1 MKTQKA
7 TVKDLLQSGDCNQ
20 EVEIR
25 GWVRTKRGN
34 KQVNFIALNDGST
47 INNIQIVVEM
57 TNFPEEMMKKVTTGA
72 AIYVKGLLVESA
84 GSGQSYEIQAK
95 ELVVLGE
102 ADPEKYPIQP
112 KKHSLEFLRDVA
124 HLRFRTNI
132 FGAVFRI
139 RHAMAFAIHQYFN
152 DHGFYYLHTPLITAS
167 DCEGA
172 GETFRVTT
180 LDPKNPPL
188 DEKGEVDFKQD
199 FFGKATNLTVSG
211 QLEGELGAMALG
223 KIYTFGPTF
232 RAENSNTTRH
242 LSEFWMIEPE
252 MAFYDLEDNMDLV
265 EDFLKYLT
273 RYA

>member
-1 MKTQKA
+1 MEKVA
-7 TVKDLLQSGDCNQ
+7 E
-20 EVEIR
+20 EV
-25 GWVRTKRGN
+25 
-34 KQVNFIALNDGST
+34 
-47 INNIQIVVEM
+47 
-57 TNFPEEMMKKVTTGA
+57 MKKVTTGA
-72 AIYVKGLLVESA
+72 AIHVKGLLVESA
-84 GSGQSYEIQAK
+84 GSGQAHEIQAS
-95 ELVVLGE
+95 EVIVLGE

-112 KKHSLEFLRDVA
+112 KKHSLEFLREVA

-172 GETFRVTT
+172 GEMFRVTT

-188 DEKGEVDFKQD
+188 LEDGSVDFRQD

-211 QLEGELGAMALG
+211 QLEGELGAMSLG
-223 KIYTFGPTF
+223 RIYTFGPTF

-252 MAFYDLEDNMDLV
+252 VAFNDLEDNMDLA
-265 EDFLKYLT
+265 EDFLKYLI
-273 RYA
+273 RYALEHCRMICYS

>member
-1 MKTQKA
+1 MKTSRMS
-7 TVKDLLQSGDCNQ
+7 VKELLQSEDCGK
-20 EVEIR
+20 EVEVK

-47 INNIQIVVEM
+47 INNIQVVVDMEKVA
-57 TNFPEEMMKKVTTGA
+57 EEVMKKVTTGA
-72 AIYVKGLLVESA
+72 AVHVKGVLVEST
-84 GSGQSYEIQAK
+84 GSGQAREIQAK
-95 ELVVLGE
+95 EVIVTGE

-112 KKHSLEFLRDVA
+112 KKHSLEFLREVA

-172 GETFRVTT
+172 GEMFRVTT

-188 DEKGEVDFKQD
+188 LEDGSVDFRQD
-199 FFGKATNLTVSG
+199 FFGKSTNLTVSG
-211 QLEGELGAMALG
+211 QLEGELGAMSLG

-242 LSEFWMIEPE
+242 LVPKVS
-252 MAFYDLEDNMDLV
+252 AVHCL
-265 EDFLKYLT
+265 FLSISD
-273 RYA
+273 